1 MNLVNQATLLRHS
14 RKPVKSEAL
23 KYLPVGTNCAG
34 AKKRL
39 VLALQLNPAY
49 SNTVISNSPFF
60 ELRNVSIGFAFQSF
74 TIGSF
79 GLWLFPTIFPLP

>member
-1 MNLVNQATLLRHS
+1 MNLVNQATLPRHS
-14 RKPVKSEAL
+14 RDPVKSEAL
-23 KYLPVGTNCAG
+23 KYLQSVRTAQ

-49 SNTVISNSPFF
+49 SNTIISNFPFF
-60 ELRNVSIGFAFQSF
+60 ELRNVSLGFAFQSF
-74 TIGSF
+74 TTGSF